1 MAGLRFNRNAV
12 TVAEGQRHILDCVRT
27 MPVEKV
33 PLAEA
38 YGRYLAADVAAAH
51 PLPHFRRSGVD
62 GYALRADDTASARP
76 GLPAELDVL
85 ETILCGT
92 VPAHAIGPGQASRIM
107 TGAVV
112 PDGADAVVMLEATEQ
127 AQAEQA
133 QAEQAGIYAG
143 GKVRIKK
150 RAVPGENITS
160 VGEEVSRGEALLHA
174 GETIGPGEAALLAA
188 FGYELVPVY
197 RQPKVAIFPTGSEL
211 LPLSAPLEPG
221 KIRESNS
228 FMLACQVRRAGGVP
242 LTVPNVPDDPQR
254 LEQAL
259 LEAMKEADV
268 LITTGGVSV
277 GDKDVLVELF
287 ERWSGRLLFNKV
299 QMRPGSPTSAGLWN
313 GKLLFALSGNPG
325 ACFVGFELF
334 VRPYLQAAL
343 GSRSPLPDE
352 AAAVLDVG
360 YAKGS
365 AYPRYVRGVVL
376 QDEETV
382 KVRPAGRD
390 KSSVMVSLKD
400 TGCLIHLPAGGQ
412 GMPAGSRVRMIRL

>member
-1 MAGLRFNRNAV
+1 MSGLRFNRKAV
-12 TVAEGQRHILDCVRT
+12 TVAEGQRQILASVRT

-62 GYALRADDTASARP
+62 GYALRAADTAPARP
-76 GLPAELDVL
+76 GRTAELDVL
-85 ETILCGT
+85 ETILCGM
-92 VPAHAIGPGQASRIM
+92 VPERAIGPGQASRIM

-127 AQAEQA
+127 ALAG
-133 QAEQAGIYAG
+133 QAGSAPG
-143 GKVRIKK
+143 SKVSVKK
-150 RAVPGENITS
+150 RAVLGENITS
-160 VGEEVSRGEALLHA
+160 VGEEVGGGETLLHA
-174 GETIGPGEAALLAA
+174 GEAIGPGEAALLAA
-188 FGYELVPVY
+188 FGHELVPVY
-197 RQPKVAIFPTGSEL
+197 QKPKVAIFPTGSEL

-242 LTVPNVPDDPQR
+242 ITMPIVPDDPQR

-259 LEAMKEADV
+259 LEAMEEADV

-287 ERWSGRLLFNKV
+287 ARWSGRLLFNKV

-313 GKLLFALSGNPG
+313 GKPLFALSGNPG

-352 AAAVLDVG
+352 TAAVLDAD

-376 QDEETV
+376 QDGETV

-400 TGCLIHLPAGGQ
+400 TACLIRLPAGGQ
-412 GMPAGSRVRMIRL
+412 GVPAGSRVGIIRL